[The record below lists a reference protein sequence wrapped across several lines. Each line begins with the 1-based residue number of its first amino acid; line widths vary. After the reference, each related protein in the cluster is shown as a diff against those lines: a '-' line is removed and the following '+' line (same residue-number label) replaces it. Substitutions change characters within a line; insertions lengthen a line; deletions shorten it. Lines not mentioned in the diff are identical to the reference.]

1 MKKGGNMKSVKML
14 AFLMLLTIFI
24 VGCIKE
30 SDEDQI
36 RELLETSQYIGDGV
50 GRSFNDSTNV
60 PQGPSGSYSLAVDT
74 FPSDVRWVRWVET
87 PITTI
92 YNIVVEGDSA
102 DVTITK
108 YIHGEPPGYG
118 LYVIN
123 DLSGPI
129 WQHSIIDSAVRKIKL
144 YNDGD
149 GWHILSL
156 TAGDLFSVGYKNSIN
171 ITEITAEVESRG
183 YVWSINS
190 SDAYYTKDE
199 LPTFEPSDTI
209 DVTVTI
215 SIPGGDSCWSFLH
228 HGAGHKPGFG
238 LRRHHRDPFYRDDTY
253 TFSRTWQIADDS
265 VTYGVRH
272 AAVDVIIWGA
282 IFGDSTASYYARAW
296 AMPYI
301 VKAPG
306 QDIPLDMP

>member
-1 MKKGGNMKSVKML
+1 MKSVKML
-14 AFLMLLTIFI
+14 AFLMLLTVFI

-36 RELLETSQYIGDGV
+36 RELLETSHYIGDGM
-50 GRSFNDSTNV
+50 GRSLNDSTNV
-60 PQGPSGSYSLAVDT
+60 PQSPSGPYSFATDT

-87 PITTI
+87 PITTV

-102 DVTITK
+102 DATITK
-108 YIHGEPPGYG
+108 YIHGEPSSPLADVPNYG
-118 LYVIN
+118 FFVDN
-123 DLSGPI
+123 DYGMFGRAIS
-129 WQHSIIDSAVRKIKL
+129 DSAVRKIKL

-156 TAGDLFSVGYKNSIN
+156 TAADLFGVGQKNSIS

-190 SDAYYTKDE
+190 SDIYYTKDE

-215 SIPGGDSCWSFLH
+215 SVPDRDSCWSFLH
-228 HGAGHKPGFG
+228 HGAGHRPGFG

-282 IFGDSTASYYARAW
+282 LFGDSTAAYYARAW

-301 VKAPG
+301 VKAPD
-306 QDIPLDMP
+306 QDIPQDIP